1 MARGFDMAINFN
13 NLQNRQVDTLKSEQ
27 REQIKQQ
34 ENNARQATAQQDS
47 PKTKQDSV
55 SITPQAQQF
64 TKLQQKASNS
74 SDVDHGKVS
83 QIKKAISEGKYQ
95 IDIERL
101 AEKLASF
108 ESDLL

>member
-1 MARGFDMAINFN
+1 MAINFN

-34 ENNARQATAQQDS
+34 ETNVRQATAQQES

-64 TKLQQKASNS
+64 TKLQQKASNT
-74 SDVDHGKVS
+74 SDIDQGKIS
-83 QIKKAISEGKYQ
+83 QIKKAISEGRYE
-95 IDIERL
+95 IDVERL
-101 AEKLASF
+101 AQKLANF